1 MIKPMPTLSYAPRQ
15 RGAALI
21 VSLLLLTVITLLSLT
36 AMRSA
41 HIDTKIAV
49 NHQQKQL
56 AFQAAENAFAKLTS
70 LPPDEMQNLDIP
82 GNEGDPAA
90 NNADFVPMDS
100 EAHTS
105 ADLEMTLP
113 VGGISSPGQY
123 KFSGFG
129 LNIVT
134 VVFQADAFGEVGDS
148 NTRVHNRMEVALVRE

>member
-1 MIKPMPTLSYAPRQ
+1 MTQSMPKKLSQAPREQ
-15 RGAALI
+15 GAALI

-70 LPPDEMQNLDIP
+70 LPPDEMKDLDVP
-82 GNEGDPAA
+82 GTLNATS
-90 NNADFVPMDS
+90 NNADFVPVDS
-100 EAHTS
+100 DTHTS
-105 ADLEMTLP
+105 ADLEMKLTD
-113 VGGISSPGQY
+113 ISRPGQY

-134 VVFQADAFGEVGDS
+134 VVFQADAFGEVS
-148 NTRVHNRMEVALVRE
+148 NTNARAHNRMEVALVRE

>member
-1 MIKPMPTLSYAPRQ
+1 MIKPMPTLSYTKRQ

-70 LPPDEMQNLDIP
+70 LPPEEMKDLDVP
-82 GNEGDPAA
+82 GTLGSTN
-90 NNADFVPMDS
+90 NNADFIPVDS
-100 EAHTS
+100 DAHTS
-105 ADLEMTLP
+105 ADLEMTLTN
-113 VGGISSPGQY
+113 ISTPGQY

-148 NTRVHNRMEVALVRE
+148 NARVHNRMEVALVRE

>member
-1 MIKPMPTLSYAPRQ
+1 MIKPMPTLSHTKRQ
-15 RGAALI
+15 QGAALI

-70 LPPDEMQNLDIP
+70 LPPEEMEDLDVPGTLGSTSNNIDFIP
-82 GNEGDPAA
+82 
-90 NNADFVPMDS
+90 VDS
-100 EAHTS
+100 DAHTS
-105 ADLEMTLP
+105 ADLEMKLTH
-113 VGGISSPGQY
+113 ISTPGQY

-148 NTRVHNRMEVALVRE
+148 NARVHNRMEVALVRE